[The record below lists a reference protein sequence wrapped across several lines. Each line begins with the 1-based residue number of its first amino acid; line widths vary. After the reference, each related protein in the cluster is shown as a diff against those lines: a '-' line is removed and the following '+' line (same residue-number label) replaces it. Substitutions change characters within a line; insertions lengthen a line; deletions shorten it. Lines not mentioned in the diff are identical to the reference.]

1 MTEQTSLPRFGDG
14 GDGVTPFGRRQAPPR
29 LPAAWTSRFSPT
41 RAGILNLWQ
50 YDEQELRFEQGR
62 LLLRGDNGA
71 GKSKA
76 LELLLPFLL
85 DADLS
90 PQRLDPFAGTARTM
104 YWNLLPGDR
113 HESRVGYV
121 WLELGRQVDG
131 EEEEYLTLGCGLRA
145 TRRTQRVDAWYFVSR
160 RRIGDGLALLS
171 PQRVPLLKDEL
182 RKALGDA
189 GEIFDTGR
197 DYRER
202 IDHLLFNLGEERFA
216 ALRHLLLQLRR
227 PQLSQKLDPRSLG
240 ELLTESLPPVDAG
253 LIDQLSDS
261 FERLD
266 QDQRELARVEA
277 AAREVES
284 FLSLYRDYSR
294 GAARARAAEV
304 RKADSSYHKTAAEVR
319 SAEAGHERWTRQE
332 MELIER
338 RHGLERETEVA
349 RARLRA
355 LEASPAMRSA
365 EVLRAR
371 HERADDLDRHAA
383 AAAAEREK
391 AGEAAERARSET
403 ERAEAES
410 RQAEEERDAQ
420 ARDAA
425 GLAAGT
431 GLEAI
436 HAVALQSLHANPAA
450 AEPVVR
456 GALERRR
463 RAVAEVR
470 ELAGLRDRARERHA
484 RAEDRRSE
492 ADARWRQ
499 AAERTVAERRKAERA
514 RDELDAALSAWRS
527 GLSHLA
533 LDDPGFA
540 AVQEAA
546 LDSPDASAVLAR
558 ISQVADPQ
566 IDRRLREIRDEEA
579 AAGRLAEERRSVA
592 EERDRVAAAR
602 ALGPEPPRTRAA
614 DDRPT
619 RPGAPL
625 YLLCDFADALGEAER
640 AGLEAALEAAG
651 LLDAWVAPDGRLLA
665 PGTLDTVLVPS
676 PASPDCPP
684 GTLAGLLVA
693 TPGHGV
699 EREAIEAVLRS
710 LDVSGEEPGHPHRV
724 ALDGSW
730 RLGPLH
736 GSWAKP
742 AAEHVGAAA
751 REAARLR
758 RLAEL
763 GLRLEELD
771 RAMAAAE
778 ARHRTLAAR
787 LDELRREVAALPS
800 PEPLRT
806 ARLTVDA
813 AAGEEERRRA
823 ELAAAEAAVA
833 EARQALDDAEK
844 RLARRARELDLAG
857 RLGDLPAYLLLLER
871 YEGAFAGLARA
882 WRAAAGAVARRETA
896 AASLAAARERRSL
909 AQRGADEAGSAAA
922 RARAEV
928 ETLEKTVGEEV
939 RRILE
944 QRGATAR
951 QLDGLKQE
959 RQRLDEEREEAARQ
973 RVRAETLAQLL
984 RQQLAERDAARQA
997 GVEGL
1002 RALVA
1007 AGLLDLVLGPAEGGP
1022 TAIPETGWLLTH
1034 ALDLARAI
1042 ERETAEVD
1050 LAEEAATRRANRLYE
1065 RFQRLIAD
1073 LGADYQPGLALDGDL
1088 IRVRILYNGNEEPP
1102 GRLLA
1107 LLREAAEARR
1117 GLLADQERETL
1128 RSFLLGE
1135 VGDHLRRRLRQAA
1148 ELVREMNDQLTRCA
1162 TASGLVLRLDWRPDP
1177 EADAD
1182 IRAVVELLRRDP
1194 HLVSG
1199 ATPGERQAVAELFG
1213 LPTLPADPIR
1223 IDLPR
1228 LDRALRESRFG
1239 VGLEDALTLLYGPL
1253 RDLAAE
1259 RAERRSRWDALWQQA
1274 SEHPAVRRHPALERW
1289 LVELRTTD
1297 GVLRRQAVRGGRPP
1311 SPGGPGRA
1319 GHEAPLSRRLRL
1331 AGAADR
1337 RRAPAE
1343 PAAGAL
1349 AFWSRGL
1356 SPRPRSRSRRSA
1368 AHRRAGS
1375 RSVGRRPCAS
1385 HGRGGRG
1392 G

>member
-1 MTEQTSLPRFGDG
+1 MTELPSAPRFGEG
-14 GDGVTPFGRRQAPPR
+14 ADGVTPFGRRQAPPR
-29 LPAAWTSRFSPT
+29 LPTAWTSRFSPV

-121 WLELGRQVDG
+121 WLELGRQAGDG
-131 EEEEYLTLGCGLRA
+131 ETEEEYLTLGCGLRA

-182 RKALGDA
+182 RKALGAGDG

-197 DYRER
+197 EYRER

-227 PQLSQKLDPRSLG
+227 PQLSQKLDSRSLG
-240 ELLTESLPPVDAG
+240 DLLTESLPPVDAA

-266 QDQRELARVEA
+266 QGQRELAQVEA
-277 AAREVES
+277 AARELEG
-284 FLSLYRDYSR
+284 FLTLYRDYSR

-319 SAEAGHERWTRQE
+319 DAEAEHERWTRQE

-338 RHGLERETEVA
+338 RHGLERETDVA
-349 RARLRA
+349 QAQLRA

-371 HERADDLDRHAA
+371 HERAADLERHAA
-383 AAAAEREK
+383 AAAAEQGK
-391 AGEAAERARSET
+391 AGQAAAAARGAM
-403 ERAEAES
+403 ERAEAEA
-410 RQAEEERDAQ
+410 RQAEEERDGQ
-420 ARDAA
+420 ALAAVSLAAEA
-425 GLAAGT
+425 GLET
-431 GLEAI
+431 I
-436 HAVALQSLHANPAA
+436 HAAASQSLLRNPAA
-450 AEPVVR
+450 AEPMVR
-456 GALERRR
+456 SALERRR
-463 RAVAEVR
+463 KAVEEVR
-470 ELAGLRDRARERHA
+470 GLAGLRDRAREGHA
-484 RAEDRRSE
+484 RAEDRRAE

-499 AAERTVAERRKAERA
+499 AAERTLAERKSAERI
-514 RDELDAALSAWRS
+514 RDALDAALSAWRN
-527 GLSHLA
+527 GLSHLL

-540 AVQEAA
+540 AVREAA
-546 LDSPDASAVLAR
+546 LDSPDAAAVLTR
-558 ISQVADPQ
+558 IADPQ
-566 IDRRLREIRDEEA
+566 IDRSLREIRDAEA
-579 AAGRLAEERRSVA
+579 ASGRLSDERRSVT

-602 ALGPEPPRTRAA
+602 ELGPEPPRTRAA
-614 DDRPT
+614 DDRPS

-625 YLLCDFADALGEAER
+625 YLLCDFADALGEEER

-651 LLDAWVAPDGRLLA
+651 LLDAWVTPDGRLLA

-676 PASPDCPP
+676 PPSPGSAS

-693 TPGHGV
+693 APGHGV
-699 EREAIEAVLRS
+699 ERDAIEAVLQA
-710 LDVSGEEPGHPHRV
+710 LDGSGEGSDHVHRV
-724 ALDGSW
+724 GLDGSW

-736 GSWAKP
+736 GTWAKS

-771 RAMAAAE
+771 RELAASE
-778 ARHRTLAAR
+778 ARYRTLTTH
-787 LDELRREVAALPS
+787 LDELRREAAALPS
-800 PEPLRT
+800 SEPLRT
-806 ARLTVDA
+806 ARLAVEA

-823 ELAAAEAAVA
+823 ELAAAEGSAA
-833 EARQALDDAEK
+833 EARRALDEAER

-871 YEGAFAGLARA
+871 YAGAFGNLTRA

-896 AASLAAARERRSL
+896 ALSLAAAEERSEQ
-909 AQRGADEAGSAAA
+909 AQRESAEAGSAAA

-928 ETLEKTVGEEV
+928 ETLEATVGEEA

-944 QRGATAR
+944 QHGATVRRLEAF
-951 QLDGLKQE
+951 KQE
-959 RQRLDEEREEAARQ
+959 RQLLDEEREEAARQ
-973 RVRAETLAQLL
+973 RVRAETLAQLH
-984 RQQLAERDAARQA
+984 RRDLAERDAARQA

-1002 RALVA
+1002 RALA
-1007 AGLLDLVLGPAEGGP
+1007 GAGLLDLVLDPAADGPAAVPAAE
-1022 TAIPETGWLLTH
+1022 WLLTH

-1042 ERETAEVD
+1042 ERSTADVD
-1050 LAEEAATRRANRLYE
+1050 LAEDAATRRANRLYE
-1065 RFQRLIAD
+1065 RFQRLITD
-1073 LGADYQPGLALDGDL
+1073 LGADYQPSLGLDGDL
-1088 IRVRILYNGNEEPP
+1088 IRVRILYNGNEETP

-1117 GLLADQERETL
+1117 GLLADQERDTL

-1135 VGDHLRRRLRQAA
+1135 VGDHLRRRLRQAM

-1162 TASGLVLRLDWRPDP
+1162 TASGMVLRLDWRPDS
-1177 EADAD
+1177 EADDD
-1182 IRAVVELLRRDP
+1182 IRAVVDLLRRDP
-1194 HLVSG
+1194 HL
-1199 ATPGERQAVAELFG
+1199 
-1213 LPTLPADPIR
+1213 LP
-1223 IDLPR
+1223 
-1228 LDRALRESRFG
+1228 
-1239 VGLEDALTLLYGPL
+1239 EDG
-1253 RDLAAE
+1253 
-1259 RAERRSRWDALWQQA
+1259 
-1274 SEHPAVRRHPALERW
+1274 
-1289 LVELRTTD
+1289 
-1297 GVLRRQAVRGGRPP
+1297 
-1311 SPGGPGRA
+1311 
-1319 GHEAPLSRRLRL
+1319 RLRL
-1331 AGAADR
+1331 AGFFQRQIEAARSQWVAVPWRQHLMQALDYR
-1337 RRAPAE
+1337 RWHRFQIQRRLGEEGAWQELTRHGHAAISGGEKAVALHLPLFAAASAHYRSARETAPRIILLDEAF
-1343 PAAGAL
+1343 AGIDQRMRGRCMGL
-1349 AFWSRGL
+1349 LTEFDLDFMITSYDEWGCYEELPGL
-1356 SPRPRSRSRRSA
+1356 SIYQLYRDPAFDGIA
-1368 AHRRAGS
+1368 AVRFLWN
-1375 RSVGRRPCAS
+1375 GRHLREVQGEEP
-1385 HGRGGRG
+1385 
-1392 G
+1392 